1 MPLNARSMTPKLYA
15 LDSPAKRGG
24 RTIGSPIDLKPTQE
38 NSPRT
43 NRLRSSI
50 ERTAS

>member
-1 MPLNARSMTPKLYA
+1 MPLPARSSTFMLYA
-15 LDSPAKRGG
+15 LDSPAKRGA
-24 RTIGSPIDLKPTQE
+24 RFIGSPIDLNPTQE

-50 ERTAS
+50 DRTAS